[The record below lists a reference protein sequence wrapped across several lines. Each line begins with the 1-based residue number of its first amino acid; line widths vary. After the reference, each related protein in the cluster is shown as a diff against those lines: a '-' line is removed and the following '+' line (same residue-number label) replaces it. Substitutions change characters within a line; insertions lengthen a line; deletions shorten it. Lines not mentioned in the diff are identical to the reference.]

1 MYPSDHKALYT
12 SVPNADKGGG
22 AELKMWGDNVSRG
35 CRIADPEQFD

>member
-1 MYPSDHKALYT
+1 MGS
-12 SVPNADKGGG
+12 GGGYVGDDAAAG